1 MGWSSLSNRKLENFS
16 KALKNLEDS
25 TSYQPP
31 FDVVTEAGLVS
42 LFQICME
49 QSWKAMKYTLDQ
61 HGFSEAQTGSPRKVV
76 KCAYSAGMIDDEEG
90 WLDALESRSLMSH
103 AHDDSVAL
111 SIISK
116 TREKYIS
123 IFRALERELREN
135 WSLEE

>member
-1 MGWSSLSNRKLENFS
+1 MSNRKLENFS
-16 KALKNLEDS
+16 KSLRNLENS

-49 QSWKAMKYTLDQ
+49 QSWKAMKYALGQ

-76 KCAYSAGMIDDEEG
+76 KCAYAAGMINDEEG
-90 WLDALESRSLMSH
+90 WLDALESRNLMSH
-103 AHDDSVAL
+103 AYDDSVAL

-123 IFRALERELREN
+123 IFRELERELREN

>member
-42 LFQICME
+42 LFQMCME

-103 AHDDSVAL
+103 AYDDSVAL

>member
-1 MGWSSLSNRKLENFS
+1 MGRSSLSNRKLENFS
-16 KALKNLEDS
+16 KSLRNLENS

-49 QSWKAMKYTLDQ
+49 QSWKAMKYALSQ
-61 HGFSEAQTGSPRKVV
+61 HGFSEAQTESPRKVV
-76 KCAYSAGMIDDEEG
+76 KCAYAAGMINDEEG
-90 WLDALESRSLMSH
+90 WLDTLESRNLMSH
-103 AHDDSVAL
+103 AYDDSVAL

-123 IFRALERELREN
+123 IFQELERELREN

>member
-1 MGWSSLSNRKLENFS
+1 MGWSSLSNRELENFS

-103 AHDDSVAL
+103 AYDDSVAL

>member
-1 MGWSSLSNRKLENFS
+1 MSNRKLENFS
-16 KALKNLEDS
+16 KSLRNLENS
-25 TSYQPP
+25 ISYQPP

-49 QSWKAMKYTLDQ
+49 QSWKAMKYTLSQ

-76 KCAYSAGMIDDEEG
+76 KCAYAAGMINDEEG
-90 WLDALESRSLMSH
+90 WLDELESRNLMSH
-103 AHDDSVAL
+103 ACDDSVAL

-123 IFRALERELREN
+123 IFQELERELREN

>member
-103 AHDDSVAL
+103 AYDDSVAL